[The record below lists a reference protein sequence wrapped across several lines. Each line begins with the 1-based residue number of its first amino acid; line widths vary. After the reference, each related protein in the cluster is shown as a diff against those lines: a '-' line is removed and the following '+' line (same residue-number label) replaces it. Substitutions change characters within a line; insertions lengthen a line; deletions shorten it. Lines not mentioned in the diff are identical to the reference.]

1 MATAAQIRA
10 LYLKRAG
17 AAAAPASGPPAVPQ
31 AIAPD
36 PMAIRQTGAAGR
48 RRDLT
53 LDGLDAAEKGVQ
65 SEYGGWTTDATG
77 KAVIDPGN
85 PRSRAA
91 LLQQEWQ
98 NQRTNRYQ
106 NVGNNLYSSSFAQ
119 GRAADDAGETGA
131 FGDLLLAKNKLL
143 GDYATQRLGA
153 IGTYN
158 DNTDTI
164 ADDLTTRLAASPN
177 DSTVSDRTVGVNPDG
192 STVTA
197 GQTGVNQKTGQAYI
211 LWFNGKG
218 QAYNIYAD
226 GHRVRMKAK
235 DKVKK

>member
-1 MATAAQIRA
+1 MATTAQIRA
-10 LYLKRAG
+10 LYGKRAG
-17 AAAAPASGPPAVPQ
+17 AAAAPAAVTPQ

-53 LDGLDAAEKGVQ
+53 IEGIDAAQKATQ
-65 SEYGGWTTDATG
+65 SEYGGWTTDVAG
-77 KAVIDPGN
+77 NAVIDPGN

-98 NQRTNRYQ
+98 NQRANRYQ

-119 GRAADDAGETGA
+119 GRAADNAGETGA
-131 FGDLLLAKNKLL
+131 FGDLLLEKNNLL
-143 GDYATQRLGA
+143 GGYATQRLGA
-153 IGTYN
+153 VGTYN
-158 DNTDTI
+158 DTTDTI
-164 ADDLTTRLAASPN
+164 ADDLTTRLAQNPN

-192 STVTA
+192 SAVTS
-197 GQTGVNQKTGQAYI
+197 GQTGVNKKTGQAYI

-226 GHRVRMKAK
+226 GHRVRMKAQ